1 MCNVTAVTNIDVTGI
16 IALEELE
23 TALKKKNIQVQ
34 NIIGID
40 GTRLRTPFWTP
51 ICQNQDLAHKL
62 LQSHLNS
69 WEVY

>member
-1 MCNVTAVTNIDVTGI
+1 
-16 IALEELE
+16 
-23 TALKKKNIQVQ
+23 LKKKNIQVQ